1 MRKYVLMLITLS
13 ALGFGGAALA
23 QTTAPEATVPP
34 VPTPEVEAT
43 APPTEAPPVVT
54 EQPPTQAP
62 VVPGTTTDDG
72 ADDDGDGLS
81 SNTILFLILGG
92 VVLVLIAFG
101 VAMSQRRPG
110 DPDPRV

>member
-1 MRKYVLMLITLS
+1 LRRYVLILIAVS
-13 ALGFGGAALA
+13 ALGFAGPALA

-34 VPTPEVEAT
+34 VPTPAVEAT
-43 APPTEAPPVVT
+43 TPPQTEPPPAVTAPPAEAP
-54 EQPPTQAP
+54 A
-62 VVPGTTTDDG
+62 VPGTTTDD
-72 ADDDGDGLS
+72 ADDGEGGLS

-110 DPDPRV
+110 DPDARV